1 MVYVLDFTE
10 RAIEDISF
18 HRKSGNKN
26 LIKKIHQLLN
36 DTLDHPF
43 EGLGKPEALKYE
55 LLGFWSRRINKEHRI
70 VYKVRE
76 ERIII
81 HSLKGQY

>member
-43 EGLGKPEALKYE
+43 EGLGKPEALKYD

-81 HSLKGQY
+81 HSLKGHY

>member
-43 EGLGKPEALKYE
+43 EGLGKPEALKYD